1 MAAEN
6 DPNKSDGAAR
16 NPNVDLTLGI
26 PLVPGKESITA
37 RRAGGIT
44 DMKLPVTPTGVPL
57 ELALQNLVKAINLA
71 LQPDFLETELEP
83 VYGAAKVVGNTV
95 RICHR
100 DYIGLGDGVLAQ
112 VGKTAKSITLTLSG
126 ADPASPEGK
135 RAIAKGEGGP
145 VSGLFNLLGRKLNLL
160 QEFEDKVPTFV
171 EQMLDR
177 LEAANMI
184 TGWNRSEWSITT
196 ERIGLDVV
204 IQPTGETT
212 SRGNPPGTAT
222 E

>member
-1 MAAEN
+1 MAA
-6 DPNKSDGAAR
+6 DKKQ
-16 NPNVDLTLGI
+16 NPPQGVSKNPEVDLTVGV

-44 DMKLPVTPTGVPL
+44 DMKLPVSLKKVSV
-57 ELALQNLVKAINLA
+57 EVALQNLVKAINLA

-83 VYGAAKVVGNTV
+83 VYSAAKVVGKTV
-95 RICHR
+95 KICHK

-112 VGKTAKSITLTLSG
+112 VGKSAKSITLTLSG
-126 ADPASPEGK
+126 ADPASPDGK
-135 RAIAKGEGGP
+135 RVIEKGDGGM
-145 VSGLFNLLGRKLNLL
+145 VSGVFNLLGRKLNLL

-184 TGWNRSEWSITT
+184 TGWDRSEWSITT
-196 ERIGLDVV
+196 EQIGLDVLIEPAQNENV
-204 IQPTGETT
+204 AAAP
-212 SRGNPPGTAT
+212 
-222 E
+222 